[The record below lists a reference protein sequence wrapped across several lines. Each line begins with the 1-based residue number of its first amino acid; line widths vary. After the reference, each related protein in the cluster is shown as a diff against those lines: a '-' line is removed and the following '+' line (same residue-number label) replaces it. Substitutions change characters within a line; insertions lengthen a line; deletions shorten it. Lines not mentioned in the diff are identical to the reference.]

1 MESRSQLSVVSRFLA
16 FIGEL
21 FFKKQLIIDLLTDM
35 IRFVLKL
42 HTCRQVILGLG
53 WRVRWVGFGLGWL
66 RS

>member
-1 MESRSQLSVVSRFLA
+1 MVVSRFLA

-21 FFKKQLIIDLLTDM
+21 FFKKLIIDLLTDM

-53 WRVRWVGFGLGWL
+53 WVA
-66 RS
+66 

>member
-1 MESRSQLSVVSRFLA
+1 MESRSQLSVVSHFLA

-42 HTCRQVILGLG
+42 HTCRQVILGVG
-53 WRVRWVGFGLGWL
+53 WVA
-66 RS
+66 